1 MTEYV
6 ERLRSAQE
14 RCLNGVALTREEIV
28 YLLQTPLGSEQ
39 DRLLR
44 RAARQVA
51 RETAGN
57 LGYIWTALGLDFQPC
72 AMNCKFCALGEA
84 WGLATQASALTE
96 EEILEKA
103 RALVRDGSD
112 FVVLRTTEFYSAEAL
127 CALVRRI
134 RRDIPGGYRIVLN
147 TGELEVEQANALH
160 ESGAD
165 AVYHALRLRE
175 GVDTPF
181 RPAERLATMEHVQ
194 RSRLELVSL
203 VEPVGCEHTNEELAD
218 SFLNLVAH
226 GAYISGAM
234 ARVPVQGTPFGR
246 TERLSDGRLAQIIA
260 VLRLSGGGTVRDICV
275 HPASAEALDSGANV
289 VVVEMGA
296 IPRDARLSPG
306 AWRDFTMREAKN
318 RLQAAGYRLHAL
330 QKNDKPV

>member
-1 MTEYV
+1 MTEFTQ
-6 ERLRSAQE
+6 RLLAAQQ
-14 RCLNGVALTREEIV
+14 RCRDGLVLAREEIV
-28 YLLQTPLGSEQ
+28 YLLQTPLGSEE

-44 RAARQVA
+44 RAARQIA
-51 RETAGN
+51 RETAGDI
-57 LGYIWTALGLDFQPC
+57 GYIWTALGLDFQPC
-72 AMNCKFCALGEA
+72 TMNCKFCALGQA
-84 WGLATQASALTE
+84 WGLAVQKKTLSE
-96 EEILEKA
+96 EEILGRA
-103 RALVRDGSD
+103 RSLVRDGAD
-112 FVVLRTTEFYSAEAL
+112 FVVLRTTEFYSAETL

-134 RRDIPGGYRIVLN
+134 RREIPGAYRLVLN
-147 TGELEVEQANALH
+147 TGELTVAQADALH

-181 RPAERLATMEHVQ
+181 RPAERLATMEHVR

-218 SFLNLVAH
+218 SFLRLVAH

-234 ARVPVQGTPFGR
+234 ARVPVQGTPFGQS
-246 TERLSDGRLAQIIA
+246 EPLGASRLAQIIA

-275 HPASAEALDSGANV
+275 HPASQEALESGANV

-296 IPRDARLSPG
+296 IPRDARPSPG
-306 AWRDFTMREAKN
+306 AWQDFTMQQAKN
-318 RLQAAGYRLHAL
+318 RLEAAGYRLHAL
-330 QKNDKPV
+330 QLDEKPV